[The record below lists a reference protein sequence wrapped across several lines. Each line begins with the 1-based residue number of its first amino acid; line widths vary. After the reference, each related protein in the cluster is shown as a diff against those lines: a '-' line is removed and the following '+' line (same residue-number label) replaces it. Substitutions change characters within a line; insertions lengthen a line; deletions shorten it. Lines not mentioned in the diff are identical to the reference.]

1 MKRRPNII
9 LILAD
14 DLGYGDPSC
23 YSGQHLNTP
32 NIDALA
38 DGGLKF
44 TDFHANAPVCSP
56 TRAALMTG
64 RYQQRSGLEGVI
76 SARNHRD
83 KGLAGSQITMAQIL
97 KQVGYATAIY
107 GKWHLGYQPKFNPTR
122 FGFDEFRGFV
132 SGNVDYHSHID
143 QIGQEDWWENLELQ
157 PEEGYSTDLITQHG
171 LSFIKRHADQPF
183 FLYLAHECPHY
194 PYQGRND
201 PADRNIGNPHPV
213 HGSRTNREEA
223 YKEMMAAMDEGIGKV
238 VATVEKLGLADDTLF
253 FFCSDNGPVN
263 PGSSGGLRGQKGT
276 LWEGGHRVPAVAY
289 YPSRIPAKDVTAQTT
304 ITFDLLPTFAH
315 LAQAPIPDDWQ
326 LDGLNLWPLMGR
338 NEPLA
343 ERSLFWRFNDR
354 SCIRRDGWKLMS
366 GEDGGLFNLAQDLS
380 ESVDLASSNPQLARE
395 LQAELDQWNQ
405 TVSDGVARQ
414 S

>member
-64 RYQQRSGLEGVI
+64 RYQQRSGIEGVI
-76 SARNHRD
+76 SAQNHRD
-83 KGLAGSQITMAQIL
+83 KGLAGNQITMAQIL

-107 GKWHLGYQPKFNPTR
+107 GKWHLGYQPRFNPNR

-201 PADRNIGNPHPV
+201 PADRSIGNPHPV
-213 HGSRTNREEA
+213 HGSRTDREEA
-223 YKEMMAAMDEGIGKV
+223 YKEMMEAMDEGIGKM
-238 VATVEKLGLADDTLF
+238 VATVEKLGLADDTLI

-263 PGSSGGLRGQKGT
+263 PGSSDGLRGQKGT
-276 LWEGGHRVPAVAY
+276 LWEGGHRVPAIAY
-289 YPSRIPAKDVTAQTT
+289 CPSRIPAKGVTTQTT
-304 ITFDLLPTFAH
+304 VTFDLLPTFAH
-315 LAQAPIPDDWQ
+315 LAQAPIRDNWQ
-326 LDGLNLWPLMGR
+326 LDGLNLWPLMSR
-338 NEPLA
+338 NESLV

-354 SCIRRDGWKLMS
+354 SCIRRGDWKLMS
-366 GEDGGLFNLAQDLS
+366 GEGGGLFNLAQDLS
-380 ESVDLASSNPQLARE
+380 ESVDLASKHPQLVRE

-405 TVSDGVARQ
+405 TVSDDVVRQ

>member
-1 MKRRPNII
+1 MIRRPNII

-64 RYQQRSGLEGVI
+64 RYQQRSGLEGVL

-107 GKWHLGYQPKFNPTR
+107 GKWHLGYQPRFNPNR

-213 HGSRTNREEA
+213 HGSRANREGA

-289 YPSRIPAKDVTAQTT
+289 CPSRIPAKGVTAQTT

-343 ERSLFWRFNDR
+343 KRSLFWRFNDR

-366 GEDGGLFNLAQDLS
+366 GKDGGLFNLAQDLS

>member
-1 MKRRPNII
+1 MIRRPNII

-64 RYQQRSGLEGVI
+64 RYQQRSGLEGVL

-83 KGLAGSQITMAQIL
+83 KGLAGSQITIAQIL

-107 GKWHLGYQPKFNPTR
+107 GKWHLGYQPRFNPNR

-201 PADRNIGNPHPV
+201 PAGRNIGNPQIQCMV
-213 HGSRTNREEA
+213 VELTERE
-223 YKEMMAAMDEGIGKV
+223 
-238 VATVEKLGLADDTLF
+238 
-253 FFCSDNGPVN
+253 
-263 PGSSGGLRGQKGT
+263 
-276 LWEGGHRVPAVAY
+276 
-289 YPSRIPAKDVTAQTT
+289 
-304 ITFDLLPTFAH
+304 PTK
-315 LAQAPIPDDWQ
+315 
-326 LDGLNLWPLMGR
+326 R
-338 NEPLA
+338 
-343 ERSLFWRFNDR
+343 
-354 SCIRRDGWKLMS
+354 
-366 GEDGGLFNLAQDLS
+366 
-380 ESVDLASSNPQLARE
+380 
-395 LQAELDQWNQ
+395 
-405 TVSDGVARQ
+405 
-414 S
+414 

>member
-14 DLGYGDPSC
+14 DLGYGDPSS
-23 YSGQHLNTP
+23 YNGQHLNTP

-64 RYQQRSGLEGVI
+64 RYQQRSGIEGVI

-83 KGLAGSQITMAQIL
+83 KGLAGNQITMAQIL

-107 GKWHLGYQPKFNPTR
+107 GKWHLGYQPRFNPNR

-201 PADRNIGNPHPV
+201 PADRSIGNPHPV
-213 HGSRTNREEA
+213 HGSRTDRKEA
-223 YKEMMAAMDEGIGKV
+223 YKEMMEAMDEGIGQI
-238 VATVEKLGLADDTLF
+238 VATVERLGLAHDTLI

-263 PGSSGGLRGQKGT
+263 PGSSGGLRGQKGA
-276 LWEGGHRVPAVAY
+276 LWEGGHRVPAIAY
-289 YPSRIPAKDVTAQTT
+289 CPSRIPAKGVTTQTT
-304 ITFDLLPTFAH
+304 VTFDLLPTFAH
-315 LAQAPIPDDWQ
+315 LAQAPIPDNWQ

-338 NEPLA
+338 NESLA

-354 SCIRRDGWKLMS
+354 SCIRRGDWKLMS

-380 ESVDLASSNPQLARE
+380 ESVDLASKHPQLVRE

-405 TVSDGVARQ
+405 TVSDDVVRQ